1 MSFTIKQLGFTQLF
15 DKSDGFIKQSLWDCS
30 GFVRQKLKIYFLALL
45 IILIWIG
52 IWSIVDMI
60 INFISGNNPP
70 IKFICYLFI
79 TIVSLFLYYIIDNNV
94 V

>member
-1 MSFTIKQLGFTQLF
+1 MSFTPQNI
-15 DKSDGFIKQSLWDCS
+15 
-30 GFVRQKLKIYFLALL
+30 FLALL

-60 INFISGNNPP
+60 INFISSNNPT

-79 TIVSLFLYYIIDNNV
+79 TIVSLFIYYAIDSNN
-94 V
+94 